1 MSLTT
6 FLISLCLLLTAL
18 WLWQVRRVMQSLK
31 SSNKLRHEGEAL
43 TFALDLLSEHSGDIL
58 FRYDPK
64 GFISNVSQ
72 NFERVTG
79 FDVSK
84 DKVNIFEILT
94 DKPSNKTFRS
104 HLGKSWKKGD
114 DKRPLTVEIYN
125 GFGKTMLLEIFETPE
140 NDISDELRYIHV
152 VAKDVTT
159 AKETE
164 KDLKDSRNQLELII
178 KAIPDAMF
186 MIDRDGR
193 YTGFQIK
200 DESKLWYEPSEFVGQ
215 KVIDVIPK
223 PLGSFFVKHVDLAFK
238 TGEIQTIEYHFDKE
252 QERSYFEGR
261 LVKLNEDRVLVIAR
275 DITAVKLASEEL
287 VKAKKAAEEA
297 NKAKTAFLATM
308 SHEIRTPLNGVVG
321 MTSLL
326 MDANLNEVQYETL
339 ETLKASSDSLLQTIN
354 DVLDYSRIESGKLD
368 FKESLFYIKKLV
380 DETLSLIKFEA
391 RKKGILLNAVY
402 DDDVPQFIRT
412 DETRLRQILSNLLYN
427 AIKFTEYGSI
437 SIQVS
442 CMEQKGD
449 NIRLKFRVQDTGV
462 GIPAEEQAKLFDEFT
477 QVDNSYSRKF
487 TGSGLGLAIVKK
499 LVTLL
504 EGEVSVESEMNKGSI
519 FNFTIKARVASS
531 VPETDDPE
539 NSTSLEAEYIAGEHP
554 LKLLLV
560 EDNDINR
567 KLIVIYLER
576 LGCVADIAKDGIE
589 ALRMISKNT
598 YEAILLDVSMPKMD
612 GFQVAQAVQKMEHT
626 PLPYIIGISAN
637 AFKEDVSKAHEIG
650 MNDYIVKP
658 IYFKDLKERLLKAHS
673 FLQKKT
679 E

>member
-1 MSLTT
+1 
-6 FLISLCLLLTAL
+6 
-18 WLWQVRRVMQSLK
+18 MQSLK

-326 MDANLNEVQYETL
+326 MDANLNEEQYETL

>member
-1 MSLTT
+1 
-6 FLISLCLLLTAL
+6 
-18 WLWQVRRVMQSLK
+18 MQSLK

-114 DKRPLTVEIYN
+114 DKRPLSVEIYN

-326 MDANLNEVQYETL
+326 MDANLNEEQYETL

>member
-1 MSLTT
+1 
-6 FLISLCLLLTAL
+6 
-18 WLWQVRRVMQSLK
+18 MQSLK

-326 MDANLNEVQYETL
+326 MDANLNEEQYETL

-576 LGCVADIAKDGIE
+576 LGYVADIAKDGIE

>member
-1 MSLTT
+1 
-6 FLISLCLLLTAL
+6 
-18 WLWQVRRVMQSLK
+18 MQSLK

-297 NKAKTAFLATM
+297 NKAKTAFLAF
-308 SHEIRTPLNGVVG
+308 S
-321 MTSLL
+321 
-326 MDANLNEVQYETL
+326 
-339 ETLKASSDSLLQTIN
+339 
-354 DVLDYSRIESGKLD
+354 
-368 FKESLFYIKKLV
+368 
-380 DETLSLIKFEA
+380 
-391 RKKGILLNAVY
+391 
-402 DDDVPQFIRT
+402 
-412 DETRLRQILSNLLYN
+412 
-427 AIKFTEYGSI
+427 
-437 SIQVS
+437 
-442 CMEQKGD
+442 
-449 NIRLKFRVQDTGV
+449 
-462 GIPAEEQAKLFDEFT
+462 
-477 QVDNSYSRKF
+477 
-487 TGSGLGLAIVKK
+487 
-499 LVTLL
+499 
-504 EGEVSVESEMNKGSI
+504 
-519 FNFTIKARVASS
+519 
-531 VPETDDPE
+531 
-539 NSTSLEAEYIAGEHP
+539 
-554 LKLLLV
+554 
-560 EDNDINR
+560 
-567 KLIVIYLER
+567 
-576 LGCVADIAKDGIE
+576 
-589 ALRMISKNT
+589 
-598 YEAILLDVSMPKMD
+598 
-612 GFQVAQAVQKMEHT
+612 
-626 PLPYIIGISAN
+626 
-637 AFKEDVSKAHEIG
+637 
-650 MNDYIVKP
+650 
-658 IYFKDLKERLLKAHS
+658 
-673 FLQKKT
+673 
-679 E
+679 